1 MVIKTGDP
9 VVLIDNT
16 SLEEYDL
23 KVGTKG
29 WANSVTSVPGN
40 GTYIFFMPE
49 GDKEMYVLSASRL
62 EVDEGAKAAGLEL
75 NEHTLQGRG
84 DVLDA

>member
-1 MVIKTGDP
+1 MKIETGDP
-9 VVLIDNT
+9 VVLVDDD

-40 GTYIFFMPE
+40 GHYVFFIPR
-49 GDKEMYVLSASRL
+49 GSKEMFVLSADRL
-62 EVDEGAKAAGLEL
+62 EVDAEAKAAGLEL
-75 NEHTLQGRG
+75 NEHTIQG
-84 DVLDA
+84 